1 MQPQPPLKTVWEGVY
16 FDGRTAS
23 RQRVTVTVTGN
34 ALHVVKQDGKESGP
48 DLWWPYEEIRQTQG
62 FHSGEQVRLE
72 KGDELPEAIVV
83 DDDMFLA
90 AIHQI
95 APDAPAR
102 FHNPAHRSFR
112 LKFLLLAGA
121 GAILVVWALYFW
133 GIPVLAD
140 QAAARVPVSW
150 EEQLGR
156 EVVGE
161 MAPANRRCA
170 DPERIGVLDQ
180 IVSALTAPGPDSPYT
195 FVITVVN
202 DPTVN
207 AFAAPGGQIVI
218 YQGLLEK
225 TESPEE
231 LAGVL
236 AHEMQHIVQR
246 HATKALFRE
255 MSMSVLLAAAVGGAS
270 GLATVLD
277 AAQTI
282 GALRY
287 RRRDEAEADRE
298 GMKAVQAAGIDS
310 NGMIR
315 FLNKLEESSG
325 DMPRAAEYFSTHPL
339 TSDRIEQ
346 LSRLAAQADYI
357 PVPLLPGY
365 VWAEMGK
372 ICDEQP

>member
-1 MQPQPPLKTVWEGVY
+1 MVQ
-16 FDGRTAS
+16 A
-23 RQRVTVTVTGN
+23 VTVPPRFLRIDAERLDTDHIPSVRHLEQERPTRTLPQDFVPHTTLGVDQEETG
-34 ALHVVKQDGKESGP
+34 LDGS
-48 DLWWPYEEIRQTQG
+48 L
-62 FHSGEQVRLE
+62 RL
-72 KGDELPEAIVV
+72 
-83 DDDMFLA
+83 
-90 AIHQI
+90 
-95 APDAPAR
+95 R
-102 FHNPAHRSFR
+102 
-112 LKFLLLAGA
+112 FLLLAGA
-121 GAILVVWALYFW
+121 AAILVVWALYFW

-156 EVVGE
+156 AVVGE
-161 MAPANRRCA
+161 MAPDDKRCA

-180 IVSALTAPGPDSPYT
+180 IVSALTEAGPDSPYT
-195 FVITVVN
+195 FVITVVD
-202 DPTVN
+202 DPAVN
-207 AFAAPGGQIVI
+207 AFAAAGGQIVI

-255 MSMSVLLAAAVGGAS
+255 MSMSVLFAAAVGDAS
-270 GLATVLD
+270 GLTTVLD

-298 GMKAVQAAGIDS
+298 GMKAVQAARIDS
-310 NGMIR
+310 SGMIR

-325 DMPRAAEYFSTHPL
+325 DMPRAAEYISTHPL
-339 TSDRIEQ
+339 TRNRIEQ
-346 LSRLAAQADYI
+346 LSRMAAQADYT

-365 VWAEMGK
+365 QWAEIGK
-372 ICDEQP
+372 LCDERP